1 MQSEK
6 SRSRRA
12 EIRKNRPDTDWVDW
26 QKLKER
32 GVPASLGIAAAFFLV
47 ASAILMLRQDVVPY
61 RPGQWLHHD
70 VVSRVKFTYQSQG
83 QLDAMRAA
91 AANRVLRIYSK
102 NSKVEDVWENLQ
114 HELLQLPDRIP
125 ASPTVDLPGDLKE
138 IFDSGSLTVLRKF
151 AVKENRDDYI
161 HRVIDFVQ
169 ELRAYRVAVSGRD
182 WPILILRDEERAFD
196 KNLHH
201 RIQIV
206 EQGDIDAS
214 RTFALHGPELKAVLA
229 SAAQK
234 QFVLVLQPKIVDF
247 AISKLEP
254 TYVYDDTATV
264 LAREAAAN
272 EVPTSAGAI
281 NYAPNVVIVYKSTT
295 HAIDQSEWRL
305 LRAEHIAY
313 IHSLKDSKWAARV
326 GVAGVVFGITCILCL
341 YIGFY
346 QPRVVS
352 NHPRA
357 IAIAALLLSMLL
369 LNQIAAIGNGPL
381 FLFGTAP
388 TLLVAMILAIGYD
401 QRTAI
406 GIAGLHGLLATV
418 ALDQGI
424 TFFVVIWVGVMV
436 ACFLLDDIRTR
447 SKLIEVGGATA
458 IAMVIV
464 TMAAGLIA
472 FDPWDYIEQNCLYAG
487 ASGLTVG
494 FIVLGILP
502 FVEKAFKITTS
513 MTLLELADPSQPL
526 LQRLAMEANGT
537 YNHSLQVGVI
547 AEAAAKSIG
556 VNALLCRV
564 ASYYHDVGKINKPEY
579 FIENQGGRE
588 NRHINLTPNVSRMI
602 ITGHVK
608 DGVELAKEYNLP
620 GSIIAFIQQHH
631 GTTLVEYFFR
641 QACSRQEKFDPD
653 GPEVQDHQYRYDG
666 PRPRSKEVA
675 IVMLADCVESACRTL
690 DDPTASRVEGLV
702 EELSMKRL
710 LDHQF
715 DECDLT
721 MRELELIEKTII
733 RTVLGI
739 YHGRIAY
746 PPAPAEAAE
755 PETPATESQ
764 EPGGIR
770 MA

>member
-1 MQSEK
+1 M
-6 SRSRRA
+6 
-12 EIRKNRPDTDWVDW
+12 EIART
-26 QKLKER
+26 Q
-32 GVPASLGIAAAFFLV
+32 
-47 ASAILMLRQDVVPY
+47 
-61 RPGQWLHHD
+61 
-70 VVSRVKFTYQSQG
+70 
-83 QLDAMRAA
+83 
-91 AANRVLRIYSK
+91 AANKVLRIYSP
-102 NSKVEDVWENLQ
+102 NPKVDDIWGEVE
-114 HELLQLPDRIP
+114 HELLQLPDRISAAP
-125 ASPTVDLPGDLKE
+125 ADELPADLKA
-138 IFDSGSLTVLRKF
+138 IFDSGSATALRNF
-151 AVKENRDDYI
+151 ATAEKRSDYVR
-161 HRVIDFVQ
+161 RVADYVQ
-169 ELRAYRVAVSGRD
+169 ELRGYRVAEFGRQ
-182 WPILILRDEERAFD
+182 WPIIILEPKDRAQD
-196 KNLHH
+196 KNMHR
-201 RIQIV
+201 RIQIAND
-206 EQGDIDAS
+206 GDIDPS
-214 RTFALHGPELKAVLA
+214 QTFTLHGPDSAQLRAILR

-234 QFVLVLQPKIVDF
+234 QFLLVLQPKIVQF
-247 AISKLEP
+247 TFSRLKP
-254 TYVYDDTATV
+254 TYLYDGNATV
-264 LAREAAAN
+264 LAQERAKD
-272 EVPTSAGAI
+272 EVPASAGEI
-281 NYAPNVVIVYKSTT
+281 TFAPNVVLVEKSTT
-295 HAIDQSEWRL
+295 HGLDQAGWQL
-305 LRAEHIAY
+305 LKKEHEEY
-313 IHSLKDSKWAARV
+313 INSLKNSRWKARL
-326 GVAGVVFGITCILCL
+326 GVTGVVFAITCLLCL
-341 YIGFY
+341 YIAFY

-357 IAIAALLLSMLL
+357 IAIGALLLSMLL
-369 LNQIAAIGNGPL
+369 LNQIAAMGNGPL

-418 ALDQGI
+418 ALDQGV
-424 TFFVVIWVGVMV
+424 TFFIVIWAGVMV
-436 ACFLLDDIRTR
+436 CCFMLDDIRTR

-458 IAMVIV
+458 IAMAFA
-464 TMAAGLIA
+464 TLAAGLIA
-472 FDPWDYIEQNCLYAG
+472 FDPWDYIELNCLHVG

-526 LQRLAMEANGT
+526 LNRLAIEANGT

-547 AEAAAKSIG
+547 AEAAAASIG
-556 VNALLCRV
+556 ANSLLCRV
-564 ASYYHDVGKINKPEY
+564 ASYYHDIGKINKPEY
-579 FIENQGGRE
+579 FVENQGGRE

-608 DGVELAKEYNLP
+608 DGVELGKEYNLP
-620 GSIIAFIQQHH
+620 ASIIAFIQQHH

-641 QACSRQEKFDPD
+641 QACTRQEKLDPD

-721 MRELELIEKTII
+721 MRELEQIEKTMI

-746 PPAPAEAAE
+746 PPSGRPPNSHESPAPAAT
-755 PETPATESQ
+755 TPAAPAADTAPPEMRISS
-764 EPGGIR
+764 
-770 MA
+770 